1 MSTLKVDYI
10 KNRVGSGAVELSEGA
25 TIPTGKN
32 LTVGGNL
39 TVQGTTTTIS
49 TTNTVI
55 TDKII
60 ELANGTSGTPSGDA
74 GIVVERGSSSNAGVI
89 WDESIDRWKFATG
102 SFTGAST
109 GDLTLANVGITAGT
123 STFDAVTSTG
133 AVVADTSLTV
143 ASDTT
148 LGITAATASLF
159 ADTSAQQV
167 QLGTYGALTGGD
179 GSTAQA
185 TKCRLAIIASGAGYN
200 AAPYL
205 TLLMGADSGSGNQ
218 YGLSDNNTKEAR
230 IGFVHYTNN
239 RQPINFLYYQCT
251 ANQARIQLGSGTSS
265 CNTPTEFSFAV
276 ANNVTTTDSGNICL
290 RLRGEGGGVTTGGDA
305 SRLETYGGISEEAIS
320 DFSTNFGATPSFDC
334 SKATCFYG
342 VANTNITGVTLTGVD
357 SNNNRVTTIQLYMSC
372 GAARTISGN
381 NAVTVNG
388 GGAISIR
395 WAGFSSNSV
404 TNYTT
409 DGQGITILTL
419 LITKDASAYR
429 VFGFATTGH

>member
-74 GIVVERGSSSNAGVI
+74 GIVVERGSNSNVGVI
-89 WDESIDRWKFATG
+89 WDESTDKWTFSQGT
-102 SFTGAST
+102 FTGAST
-109 GDLTLANVGITAGT
+109 GDLSLTNIGITAGL
-123 STFDAVTSTG
+123 STFDSVTSTG

-148 LGITAATASLF
+148 LGITAATATLF

-167 QLGTYGALTGGD
+167 QLGTSGALTGGD
-179 GSTAQA
+179 GTTGQA
-185 TKCRLAIIASGAGYN
+185 TKCRLAVIASGAGYN
-200 AAPYL
+200 SAPYL
-205 TLLMGADSGSGNQ
+205 TMLLGANSGSGNQ
-218 YGLSDNNTKEAR
+218 YGLTNDNTKEAR

-251 ANQARIQLGSGTSS
+251 ANQARIQFGSGTSS

-276 ANNVTTTDSGNICL
+276 ANNVTNTDSGNICL
-290 RLRGEGGGVTTGGDA
+290 RLRGEGGGVTTGSDA
-305 SRLETYGGISEEAIS
+305 SRLETYGGISEEAIG
-320 DFSTNFGATPSFDC
+320 DFSTNFGANPGFDC

-342 VANTNITGVTLTGVD
+342 VANTNITSVTLTGVD
-357 SNNNRVTTIQLYMSC
+357 SNANRVTTIQLYMAC

-381 NAVTVNG
+381 NAITVNG

-395 WAGFSSNSV
+395 WAGFSSNSI

-409 DGQGITILTL
+409 DASGITLITL
-419 LITKDASAYR
+419 LITRDSGAYR

>member
-109 GDLTLANVGITAGT
+109 GDLTLTNVGITAGV
-123 STFDAVTSTG
+123 STFDAITSNG

-148 LGITAATASLF
+148 LGITAATATLF

-167 QLGTYGALTGGD
+167 QLGTSGAITGGD
-179 GSTAQA
+179 GTTGQP

-205 TLLMGADSGSGNQ
+205 TMLLGADSGSSNQ
-218 YGLSDNNTKEAR
+218 YGLTNNTTKEAR

-239 RQPINFLYYQCT
+239 ERPTNFLYHQCT
-251 ANQARIQLGSGTSS
+251 ATQSRIQFGSGTSS
-265 CNTPTEFSFAV
+265 CNAPTEWSFAV
-276 ANNVTTTDSGNICL
+276 ANNVTTEDSSNICL

-357 SNNNRVTTIQLYMSC
+357 SNTNRVTTIQLYMSC

-409 DGQGITILTL
+409 DSGGITILTL

>member
-55 TDKII
+55 SDKII

-74 GIVVERGSSSNAGVI
+74 GIVVERGSSVNAGVI

-109 GDLTLANVGITAGT
+109 GDLTLSNVGITAGT

-159 ADTSAQQV
+159 ADVSAQQV
-167 QLGTYGALTGGD
+167 QLGTSGALTGGD
-179 GSTAQA
+179 GTTGQP
-185 TKCRLAIIASGAGYN
+185 TRCRLAIIASGAGYN
-200 AAPYL
+200 SAPYL
-205 TLLMGADSGSGNQ
+205 TLLMGADSGSANQ
-218 YGLSDNNTKEAR
+218 YGLTNNNSKEAR
-230 IGFVHYTNN
+230 LGFVPYSNVERPTNFVFYSN
-239 RQPINFLYYQCT
+239 NGTNSNLRFG
-251 ANQARIQLGSGTSS
+251 AGTSS
-265 CNTPTEFSFAV
+265 MNAPTQIDFTVEDDAITEDSS
-276 ANNVTTTDSGNICL
+276 NVCL
-290 RLRGEGGGVTTGGDA
+290 RLRGRDNGA
-305 SRLETYGGISEEAIS
+305 SGTAMSRVELLGGISEELAGN
-320 DFSTNFGATPSFDC
+320 FSSNLGATPSFNC
-334 SKATCFYG
+334 AQSTCHCG
-342 VANTNITGVTLTGVD
+342 IADQNITQINVTGVD
-357 SNNNRVTTIQLYMSC
+357 AGANRVTTLQLYLSC
-372 GAARTISGN
+372 STARTVASSITINGGSAQDLRWSGN
-381 NAVTVNG
+381 KGGTGNVT
-388 GGAISIR
+388 SITT
-395 WAGFSSNSV
+395 
-404 TNYTT
+404 TNY
-409 DGQGITILTL
+409 ISVVTIMIVRDSGT
-419 LITKDASAYR
+419 YR
-429 VFGFATTGH
+429 AFGFATHSH

>member
-55 TDKII
+55 SDKII

-109 GDLTLANVGITAGT
+109 GDLTLTNVGITAGT

-148 LGITAATASLF
+148 IGISASTATLF
-159 ADTSAQQV
+159 ADVSEQQV
-167 QLGTYGALTGGD
+167 QLGTSGALTGGD
-179 GSTAQA
+179 GTTGQA
-185 TKCRLAIIASGAGYN
+185 TKCRLAIIASGAGYSSGS
-200 AAPYL
+200 YL
-205 TLLMGADSGSGNQ
+205 TLLMGSDGGSGNQ
-218 YGLSDNNTKEAR
+218 YGLTNGTNKEAR
-230 IGFVHYTNN
+230 VGFVPYLNVERPTN
-239 RQPINFLYYQCT
+239 FVYHSSD
-251 ANQARIQLGSGTSS
+251 GSDSEIRFGTGTTSMNAPTLIDFTVEDDAITENSS
-265 CNTPTEFSFAV
+265 
-276 ANNVTTTDSGNICL
+276 NICL
-290 RLRGEGGGVTTGGDA
+290 RLRGKGNGAGGA
-305 SRLETYGGISEEAIS
+305 AMSRMELLGGISEELAGN
-320 DFSTNFGATPSFDC
+320 FSSNLGATPSFDC
-334 SKATCFYG
+334 SQSTCFCG
-342 VANTNITGVTLTGVD
+342 IADQNITQINVTGVD
-357 SNNNRVTTIQLYMSC
+357 SSSNRVTTLQLYLSC
-372 GAARTISGN
+372 GAARTIADSITINGGSAQDLRWSGN
-381 NAVTVNG
+381 KAGTG
-388 GGAISIR
+388 STTSITT
-395 WAGFSSNSV
+395 
-404 TNYTT
+404 TNY
-409 DGQGITILTL
+409 ISVVTIL
-419 LITKDASAYR
+419 IVRDAAVFR
-429 VFGFATTGH
+429 VFGFATHSH

>member
-10 KNRVGSGAVELSEGA
+10 KNRVGTGAVELSEGA

-74 GIVVERGSSSNAGVI
+74 GIVVERGSSDNAGVI
-89 WDESIDRWKFATG
+89 WDESTDKWNFATG

-109 GDLTLANVGITAGT
+109 GDLSLTNVGIVAGT
-123 STFDAVTSTG
+123 STFDAITSNG
-133 AVVADTSLTV
+133 ALVADTTLTV

-148 LGITAATASLF
+148 LGITASTASLF

-179 GSTAQA
+179 GTTAQA

-200 AAPYL
+200 AAPHL
-205 TLLMGADSGSGNQ
+205 TMLLGADSGSSNQ
-218 YGLSDNNTKEAR
+218 YGLTNNTTKEAR

-239 RQPINFLYYQCT
+239 ERPTNFLYHQCT
-251 ANQARIQLGSGTSS
+251 STQSRIQFGSGTSS
-265 CNTPTEFSFAV
+265 CNTPTEWTFAV
-276 ANNVTTTDSGNICL
+276 ANNVTTEDSNNIAI

-305 SRLETYGGISEEAIS
+305 SRLETYGGISEKAIG

-334 SKATCFYG
+334 SKTTCFYG

-357 SNNNRVTTIQLYMSC
+357 SNNNRITTIQLYMSC

-381 NAVTVNG
+381 NAITVNG

-395 WAGFSSNSV
+395 WAGFSSNST

-409 DGQGITILTL
+409 DAQGITLITL
-419 LITKDASAYR
+419 LITRDSANYR

>member
-74 GIVVERGSSSNAGVI
+74 GIVVERGSSDNAGVI

-109 GDLTLANVGITAGT
+109 GDLTLTNVGITAGV
-123 STFDAVTSTG
+123 STFDAITSNG

-148 LGITAATASLF
+148 LGITAATATLFSDVSL
-159 ADTSAQQV
+159 QQV
-167 QLGTYGALTGGD
+167 QLGFSGDLPGGD
-179 GSTAQA
+179 GTTQQDIR
-185 TKCRLAIIASGAGYN
+185 CRLAVIASGAGYN

-205 TLLMGADSGSGNQ
+205 TMLLGADSGSANQ
-218 YGLSDNNTKEAR
+218 YGLSNNTTKEAR
-230 IGFVHYTNN
+230 IGFVHYANN
-239 RQPINFLYYQCT
+239 ERPINFLYYQCT
-251 ANQARIQLGSGTSS
+251 ASQARLQMGSGTSS
-265 CNTPTEFSFAV
+265 CNTPTEWSFTV
-276 ANNVTTTDSGNICL
+276 ANNVTTEDSNNVCL
-290 RLRGEGGGVTTGGDA
+290 RLRGEGGGVTGSDA
-305 SRLETYGGISEEAIS
+305 SRLETYGGISEEAIG
-320 DFSTNFGATPSFDC
+320 DFSTNFGANPGFDC

-342 VANTNITGVTLTGVD
+342 VANTNISSVTLTGVD
-357 SNNNRVTTIQLYMSC
+357 SNANRVTTVQIYMSC

-395 WAGFSSNSV
+395 WAGFSSSSV

-409 DGQGITILTL
+409 DSGGITLLTL
-419 LITKDASAYR
+419 LITRDSGAYR

>member
-74 GIVVERGSSSNAGVI
+74 GIVVERGSSDNAGVI
-89 WDESIDRWKFATG
+89 WDESTDKWKFATG

-109 GDLTLANVGITAGT
+109 GDLSLTNVGIVAGV
-123 STFDAVTSTG
+123 SSFGSVTSTG
-133 AVVADTSLTV
+133 ALVADTTLEV

-148 LGITAATASLF
+148 LGVTAATASLF
-159 ADTSAQQV
+159 ADVSAQQV
-167 QLGTYGALTGGD
+167 QLGTSGSLTGGD
-179 GSTAQA
+179 GTTGQA
-185 TKCRLAIIASGAGYN
+185 TKCRLAVIASGAGYN

-205 TLLMGADSGSGNQ
+205 TMLLGADSGSANQ
-218 YGLSDNNTKEAR
+218 YGLSNNTTKEAR

-239 RQPINFLYYQCT
+239 RQPVNFLYYQCT
-251 ANQARIQLGSGTSS
+251 ASQARIQLGSGTSS
-265 CNTPTEFSFAV
+265 CNTPTEFTFTV
-276 ANNVTTTDSGNICL
+276 ANNVTTADSGNVCL

-305 SRLETYGGISEEAIS
+305 SRLETYGGISEEAIGN
-320 DFSTNFGATPSFDC
+320 FSTNFGANPGFDC

-342 VANTNITGVTLTGVD
+342 VANTNISSVTLTGVD
-357 SNNNRVTTIQLYMSC
+357 SNANRVTTVQIYMSC

-395 WAGFSSNSV
+395 WAGFSSSSV

-409 DGQGITILTL
+409 DSGGITLLTL
-419 LITKDASAYR
+419 LITRDSANYR

>member
-55 TDKII
+55 SDKLI

-74 GIVVERGSSSNAGVI
+74 GIVVERGSSVNAGVI

-109 GDLTLANVGITAGT
+109 GDLTLSNVGITAGV
-123 STFDAVTSTG
+123 STFDAITSNG

-159 ADTSAQQV
+159 ADVSAQQV
-167 QLGTYGALTGGD
+167 QLGTSGDLTGGN
-179 GSTAQA
+179 GSDSQP

-218 YGLSDNNTKEAR
+218 YDLTNNNTKEAR

-251 ANQARIQLGSGTSS
+251 ASQARIQMGSGTSS
-265 CNTPTEFSFAV
+265 CNTPTEWSFTV
-276 ANNVTTTDSGNICL
+276 ANNVTTADSNNVCL
-290 RLRGEGGGVTTGGDA
+290 RLRGEGGGVTTGSDA
-305 SRLETYGGISEEAIS
+305 SRLETYGGISEEAIG
-320 DFSTNFGATPSFDC
+320 DFSTNYGATPSFDC

-357 SNNNRVTTIQLYMSC
+357 SNNNRVTTIQIYMSC
-372 GAARTISGN
+372 GAARTITGN
-381 NAVTVNG
+381 NSVTVNG
-388 GGAISIR
+388 GGAQSIR
-395 WAGFSSNSV
+395 WAGFSSNSI

-409 DGQGITILTL
+409 DSGGITLLTL
-419 LITKDASAYR
+419 LITRDSAAYR

>member
-109 GDLTLANVGITAGT
+109 GDLTLTNVGITAGV
-123 STFDAVTSTG
+123 STFDAITSNG

-148 LGITAATASLF
+148 LGITAATATLF
-159 ADTSAQQV
+159 ADVSEQQV
-167 QLGTYGALTGGD
+167 QLGTSGAITGGD
-179 GSTAQA
+179 GTTGQP

-200 AAPYL
+200 SAPYL
-205 TLLMGADSGSGNQ
+205 TLLMGSDGGSGNQ
-218 YGLSDNNTKEAR
+218 YGLTNSTNKEAR
-230 IGFVHYTNN
+230 VGFVPYLNVERPTN
-239 RQPINFLYYQCT
+239 FVYQS
-251 ANQARIQLGSGTSS
+251 NNGSDSEIRFGSGTTSM
-265 CNTPTEFSFAV
+265 NAPTLIDFTVEDDAITENST
-276 ANNVTTTDSGNICL
+276 NVCL
-290 RLRGEGGGVTTGGDA
+290 RLRGKDSGA
-305 SRLETYGGISEEAIS
+305 SGASMSRMELLGGISEELAGN
-320 DFSTNFGATPSFDC
+320 FSSNLGATPSFNC
-334 SKATCFYG
+334 AQSTCFYG
-342 VANTNITGVTLTGVD
+342 VANTNITSIALTGVD
-357 SNNNRVTTIQLYMSC
+357 SASNRVTTVQLYLSC
-372 GAARTISGN
+372 SAARTIADSISINGGSAQDLRWSGN
-381 NAVTVNG
+381 KAGTG
-388 GGAISIR
+388 STTSI
-395 WAGFSSNSV
+395 
-404 TNYTT
+404 TTT
-409 DGQGITILTL
+409 DYISVVTI
-419 LITKDASAYR
+419 IIVRDAGTYR
-429 VFGFATTGH
+429 AFGFATHSH

>member
-74 GIVVERGSSSNAGVI
+74 GIVVERGSSVNAGVI

-109 GDLTLANVGITAGT
+109 GDLTLTNVGITAGV
-123 STFDAVTSTG
+123 STFDAITSNG

-148 LGITAATASLF
+148 LGITAATATLFSDVSL
-159 ADTSAQQV
+159 QQV
-167 QLGTYGALTGGD
+167 QLGFSGDLPGGD
-179 GSTAQA
+179 GTTQQDIR
-185 TKCRLAIIASGAGYN
+185 CRLAVIASGAGYN

-205 TLLMGADSGSGNQ
+205 TMLLGADSGSANQ
-218 YGLSDNNTKEAR
+218 YGLSNNTTKEAR

-251 ANQARIQLGSGTSS
+251 ASQARIQLGSGTSS
-265 CNTPTEFSFAV
+265 CNTPTEWSFTV
-276 ANNVTTTDSGNICL
+276 ANNVTTEDSNNVCL
-290 RLRGEGGGVTTGGDA
+290 RLRGEGGGVTGSDA
-305 SRLETYGGISEEAIS
+305 SRLETYGGISEEAIG
-320 DFSTNFGATPSFDC
+320 DFSTNFGANPGFDC

-342 VANTNITGVTLTGVD
+342 VANTNISSVTLTGVD
-357 SNNNRVTTIQLYMSC
+357 SNANRVTTVQIYMSC

-395 WAGFSSNSV
+395 WAGFSSSSV

-409 DGQGITILTL
+409 DSGGITLLTL
-419 LITKDASAYR
+419 LITRDSGAYR

>member
-55 TDKII
+55 SDKII

-109 GDLTLANVGITAGT
+109 GDLTLSNIGITAGT
-123 STFDAVTSTG
+123 STFDAITSTG

-159 ADTSAQQV
+159 ADVSAQQV
-167 QLGTYGALTGGD
+167 QLGTSGALTGGN
-179 GSTAQA
+179 GSDSQPTR
-185 TKCRLAIIASGAGYN
+185 CRLAIIASGAGYN
-200 AAPYL
+200 AGAFL
-205 TLLMGADSGSGNQ
+205 TLLMGADSGSANQ
-218 YGLSDNNTKEAR
+218 YGLTNNNSKEAR
-230 IGFVHYTNN
+230 LGFVPYSNVERPTNFVFHSN
-239 RQPINFLYYQCT
+239 NGTDSHVRFG
-251 ANQARIQLGSGTSS
+251 AGTSS
-265 CNTPTEFSFAV
+265 CNAPTMIDFTVEDDAV
-276 ANNVTTTDSGNICL
+276 TEDSSNVCL
-290 RLRGEGGGVTTGGDA
+290 RLRGKDQGITGA
-305 SRLETYGGISEEAIS
+305 SMSRVEILGGISEELAGN
-320 DFSTNFGATPSFDC
+320 FATNLGATPSFNC
-334 SKATCFYG
+334 AQSTCFCG
-342 VANTNITGVTLTGVD
+342 IANVNITQINVTGVD
-357 SNNNRVTTIQLYMSC
+357 SASNRVTTLQLYLSC
-372 GAARTISGN
+372 SAARTIADSISINGGSAQDLRWSGN
-381 NAVTVNG
+381 KAGTGGVTSITTTDY
-388 GGAISIR
+388 ISIVTIMIVR
-395 WAGFSSNSV
+395 DAG
-404 TNYTT
+404 T
-409 DGQGITILTL
+409 
-419 LITKDASAYR
+419 YR
-429 VFGFATTGH
+429 AFGFATHSH

>member
-55 TDKII
+55 SDKII

-109 GDLTLANVGITAGT
+109 GDLTLTNVGITAGT

-148 LGITAATASLF
+148 IGISASTATLF
-159 ADTSAQQV
+159 ADVSEQQV
-167 QLGTYGALTGGD
+167 QLGT
-179 GSTAQA
+179 
-185 TKCRLAIIASGAGYN
+185 SGA
-200 AAPYL
+200 
-205 TLLMGADSGSGNQ
+205 
-218 YGLSDNNTKEAR
+218 
-230 IGFVHYTNN
+230 
-239 RQPINFLYYQCT
+239 
-251 ANQARIQLGSGTSS
+251 
-265 CNTPTEFSFAV
+265 
-276 ANNVTTTDSGNICL
+276 
-290 RLRGEGGGVTTGGDA
+290 
-305 SRLETYGGISEEAIS
+305 
-320 DFSTNFGATPSFDC
+320 
-334 SKATCFYG
+334 
-342 VANTNITGVTLTGVD
+342 ITG
-357 SNNNRVTTIQLYMSC
+357 
-372 GAARTISGN
+372 
-381 NAVTVNG
+381 
-388 GGAISIR
+388 
-395 WAGFSSNSV
+395 
-404 TNYTT
+404 
-409 DGQGITILTL
+409 
-419 LITKDASAYR
+419 
-429 VFGFATTGH
+429 

>member
-74 GIVVERGSSSNAGVI
+74 GIVVERGSSVNAGVI

-109 GDLTLANVGITAGT
+109 GDLTLSNVGITAGT
-123 STFDAVTSTG
+123 STFDAITSTG

-148 LGITAATASLF
+148 LGITAATATLF
-159 ADTSAQQV
+159 ADASAQQV
-167 QLGTYGALTGGD
+167 QLGTYGTLTGGD
-179 GSTAQA
+179 GTSGQA
-185 TKCRLAIIASGAGYN
+185 TKCRLAIIASGAGYSSGS
-200 AAPYL
+200 YL

-218 YGLSDNNTKEAR
+218 YGLTNNQSKEAR
-230 IGFVHYTNN
+230 VGFVPYANVERPTNLV
-239 RQPINFLYYQCT
+239 FH
-251 ANQARIQLGSGTSS
+251 S
-265 CNTPTEFSFAV
+265 
-276 ANNVTTTDSGNICL
+276 NNGTDSQVRFGAGTTSMNAPTMIDFTVEDDAITEDSTNVCL
-290 RLRGEGGGVTTGGDA
+290 RLRGKDA
-305 SRLETYGGISEEAIS
+305 GASGASMSRMELLGGISEELGGN
-320 DFSTNFGATPSFDC
+320 FSTNFGATPSFNC
-334 SKATCFYG
+334 AQSTCFCG
-342 VANTNITGVTLTGVD
+342 IADQNITQINVTGVD
-357 SNNNRVTTIQLYMSC
+357 AGANRVTTLQIYMSC
-372 GAARTISGN
+372 GAARTIADSITINGGSAQDLRWSGN
-381 NAVTVNG
+381 K
-388 GGAISIR
+388 
-395 WAGFSSNSV
+395 AGTGSV
-404 TNYTT
+404 TSITTT
-409 DGQGITILTL
+409 DYISVVTL
-419 LITKDASAYR
+419 LITKDASNYR
-429 VFGFATTGH
+429 VFGFATHSH

>member
-74 GIVVERGSSSNAGVI
+74 GIVVERGSSDNAGVI

-109 GDLTLANVGITAGT
+109 GDLSLTNVGITAGV
-123 STFDAVTSTG
+123 STFDAITSTG

-148 LGITAATASLF
+148 LGITAATATLF

-167 QLGTYGALTGGD
+167 QLGTSGALTGGD
-179 GSTAQA
+179 GTTGQA
-185 TKCRLAIIASGAGYN
+185 TKCRLAVIASGAGYN
-200 AAPYL
+200 SAPYL
-205 TLLMGADSGSGNQ
+205 TMLLGANSGSGNQ
-218 YGLSDNNTKEAR
+218 YGLTNDNTKEAR

-251 ANQARIQLGSGTSS
+251 ANQARIQFGSGTSS

-276 ANNVTTTDSGNICL
+276 ANNVTNTDSGNICL
-290 RLRGEGGGVTTGGDA
+290 RLRGEGGGVTTGSDA
-305 SRLETYGGISEEAIS
+305 SRLETYGGISEEAIG
-320 DFSTNFGATPSFDC
+320 DFSTNFGANPGFDC

-342 VANTNITGVTLTGVD
+342 VANTNITSVTLTGVD
-357 SNNNRVTTIQLYMSC
+357 SNANRVTTIQLYMSC

-381 NAVTVNG
+381 NAITVNG

-395 WAGFSSNSV
+395 WAGFSSNSI

-409 DGQGITILTL
+409 DASGITLITL
-419 LITKDASAYR
+419 LITRDSGAYR

>member
-10 KNRVGSGAVELSEGA
+10 QNRVGSGAVELSEGA

-74 GIVVERGSSSNAGVI
+74 GIVVERGSNSNVGVI
-89 WDESIDRWKFATG
+89 WDESTDKWTFSQGT
-102 SFTGAST
+102 FTGAST
-109 GDLTLANVGITAGT
+109 GDLSLTNIGITAGL
-123 STFDAVTSTG
+123 STFDSVTSTG

-148 LGITAATASLF
+148 LGITAATATLF

-167 QLGTYGALTGGD
+167 QLGTSGALTGGD
-179 GSTAQA
+179 GTTGQA
-185 TKCRLAIIASGAGYN
+185 TKCRLAVIASGAGYN
-200 AAPYL
+200 SAPYL
-205 TLLMGADSGSGNQ
+205 TMLLGANSGSGNQ
-218 YGLSDNNTKEAR
+218 YGLTNDNTKEAR

-251 ANQARIQLGSGTSS
+251 ANQARIQFGSGTSS

-276 ANNVTTTDSGNICL
+276 ANNVTNTDSGNICL
-290 RLRGEGGGVTTGGDA
+290 RLRGEGGGVTTGSDA
-305 SRLETYGGISEEAIS
+305 SRLETYGGISEEAIG
-320 DFSTNFGATPSFDC
+320 DFSTNFGANPGFDC

-342 VANTNITGVTLTGVD
+342 VANTNITSVTLTGVD
-357 SNNNRVTTIQLYMSC
+357 SNANRVTTIQLYMSC

-381 NAVTVNG
+381 NAITVNG

-395 WAGFSSNSV
+395 WAGFSSNSI

-409 DGQGITILTL
+409 DASGITLITL
-419 LITKDASAYR
+419 LITRDSGAYR

>member
-74 GIVVERGSSSNAGVI
+74 GIVVERGSNSNVGVI
-89 WDESIDRWKFATG
+89 WDESTDKWTFSQGT
-102 SFTGAST
+102 FTGAST
-109 GDLTLANVGITAGT
+109 GDLSLTNIGITAGL
-123 STFDAVTSTG
+123 STFDSVTSTG

-148 LGITAATASLF
+148 LGITAATATLF

-167 QLGTYGALTGGD
+167 QLGTSGALTGGD
-179 GSTAQA
+179 GTTGQA
-185 TKCRLAIIASGAGYN
+185 TKCRLAVIASGAGYN
-200 AAPYL
+200 SAPYL
-205 TLLMGADSGSGNQ
+205 TMLLGANSGSGNQ
-218 YGLSDNNTKEAR
+218 YGLTNDNTKEAR

-251 ANQARIQLGSGTSS
+251 ANQARIQFGSGTSS

-276 ANNVTTTDSGNICL
+276 ANNVTNTDSGNICL
-290 RLRGEGGGVTTGGDA
+290 RLRGEGGGVTTGSDA
-305 SRLETYGGISEEAIS
+305 SRLETYGGISEEAIG
-320 DFSTNFGATPSFDC
+320 DFSTNFGANPGFDC

-342 VANTNITGVTLTGVD
+342 VANTNITSVTLTGVD
-357 SNNNRVTTIQLYMSC
+357 SNANRVTTIQLYMSC

-381 NAVTVNG
+381 NAITVNG

-395 WAGFSSNSV
+395 WAGFSSNSI

-409 DGQGITILTL
+409 DASGITLITL
-419 LITKDASAYR
+419 LITRDSGAYR

>member
-55 TDKII
+55 SDKII

-74 GIVVERGSSSNAGVI
+74 GIVVERGSNSNVGVI
-89 WDESIDRWKFATG
+89 WDESTDKWTFSQGT
-102 SFTGAST
+102 FTGAST
-109 GDLTLANVGITAGT
+109 GDLSLTNIGITAGL
-123 STFDAVTSTG
+123 STFDSVTSTG

-148 LGITAATASLF
+148 LGITAATATLF

-167 QLGTYGALTGGD
+167 QLGTSGALTGGD
-179 GSTAQA
+179 GTTGQA
-185 TKCRLAIIASGAGYN
+185 TKCRLAVIASGAGYN
-200 AAPYL
+200 SAPYL
-205 TLLMGADSGSGNQ
+205 TMLLGANSGSGNQ
-218 YGLSDNNTKEAR
+218 YGLTNDNTKEAR

-251 ANQARIQLGSGTSS
+251 ANQARIQFGSGTSS

-276 ANNVTTTDSGNICL
+276 ANNVTNTDSGNICL
-290 RLRGEGGGVTTGGDA
+290 RLRGEGGGVTTGSDA
-305 SRLETYGGISEEAIS
+305 SRLETYGGISEEAIG
-320 DFSTNFGATPSFDC
+320 DFSTNFGANPGFDC

-342 VANTNITGVTLTGVD
+342 VANTNITSVTLTGVD
-357 SNNNRVTTIQLYMSC
+357 SNANRVTTIQLYMSC

-381 NAVTVNG
+381 NAITVNG

-395 WAGFSSNSV
+395 WAGFSSNSI

-409 DGQGITILTL
+409 DASGITLITL
-419 LITKDASAYR
+419 LITRDSGAYR

>member
-55 TDKII
+55 SDKII

-74 GIVVERGSSSNAGVI
+74 GIVVERGSSDNAGVI

-109 GDLTLANVGITAGT
+109 GDLTLSNVGITAGV
-123 STFDAVTSTG
+123 STFDAITSNG

-148 LGITAATASLF
+148 LGITAATATLF
-159 ADTSAQQV
+159 ADVSLQQV
-167 QLGTYGALTGGD
+167 QLGFSGDLPGGD
-179 GSTAQA
+179 GSNQEDTR
-185 TKCRLAIIASGAGYN
+185 CRLAVIASGAGYN
-200 AAPYL
+200 SAPYL
-205 TLLMGADSGSGNQ
+205 TMLLGADSGTANQ
-218 YGLSDNNTKEAR
+218 YSLGNNTTKEAR
-230 IGFVHYTNN
+230 IGFVHYTENQ
-239 RQPINFLYYQCT
+239 RPINFLYYQCT
-251 ANQARIQLGSGTSS
+251 SSQARLQMGSGTSS
-265 CNTPTEFSFAV
+265 CNTPTEWSFTV
-276 ANNVTTTDSGNICL
+276 ANNVTTADSNNVCL

-305 SRLETYGGISEEAIS
+305 SRLETYGGISEEAIG
-320 DFSTNFGATPSFDC
+320 DFSTNLTATPSFDC

-357 SNNNRVTTIQLYMSC
+357 SNANRVTTIQIYMSC

-395 WAGFSSNSV
+395 WAGFSSSSV

-409 DGQGITILTL
+409 DSGGITLLTL
-419 LITKDASAYR
+419 LITKDASNYR